1 MTSAWFGQLAS
12 VSRLSAECTLIALC
26 LRKCKNQAAPP
37 LDDFGAHHRTIKHLF
52 KTLSSTPD
60 LYLDELQLEL
70 QEKFGVSVSLST
82 IWRTLRKGGYSMK
95 KVNYQSSGR

>member
-1 MTSAWFGQLAS
+1 M
-12 VSRLSAECTLIALC
+12 
-26 LRKCKNQAAPP
+26 KNQPFTIHFKMRTFRYNLILNHFDP
-37 LDDFGAHHRTIKHLF
+37 LSYTDRTIKHLF

-60 LYLDELQLEL
+60 LYLDELRLEL

-95 KVNYQSSGR
+95 KVSYQSSGR